1 MTEQPVE
8 ELLSEAQT
16 NSILASTPLT
26 ANDRCDGCSAQAYV
40 LVATESGAHLLLC
53 AHHFKPVENK
63 GTLTIIRDDREKL
76 LARSEPAFTGV

>member
-8 ELLSEAQT
+8 EFLSTEQT
-16 NSILASTPLT
+16 NTILANTPLN

-40 LVATESGAHLLLC
+40 LVATASGSTLLLC
-53 AHHFKPVENK
+53 AHHFTPQENK
-63 GTLTIIRDDREKL
+63 GTLTIVRDDRAKL